1 MECCHP
7 DLDPARTR
15 RAAAGVNW
23 PGFVDVVDR
32 HRIAGLAV
40 RALAGIVPERWAA
53 ELADRGRRDAA
64 ANLRAAAACAE
75 LERRFAAAGVRRLYL
90 KGLTLSVLAYGSPSI
105 KASADIDILVA
116 PDDIAAAVGVL
127 VEAGFALADPAGLP
141 LDRLGQWHR
150 HHKETNWVRGAD
162 RVAVDLHSRLA
173 DSPALLTLGV
183 DAPAQRVAVGG
194 GIVLPTLAADL
205 LPAYLAVHG
214 ASSCWF
220 RLKWIADFA
229 ALCGDLGAKELE
241 REAAMLGAERP
252 MAQALL
258 LANALFGLFGDRRDP
273 LLASRANRRMVAL
286 ALGTI
291 GGREPTERRLGTLAI
306 HRNQL
311 LMKAGPRFVA
321 GEAWRQARAAWSN
334 RMLRGL

>member
-7 DLDPARTR
+7 DPDPARTR

-23 PGFVDVVDR
+23 PGFVDVVER
-32 HRIAGLAV
+32 HRIAGLAA

-53 ELADRGRRDAA
+53 ELADRARRDAA

-75 LERRFAAAGVRRLYL
+75 LEWRLEAAGVRRLYL

-116 PDDIAAAVGVL
+116 PDDIAAAAGVL
-127 VEAGFALADPAGLP
+127 VEAGFALADPAGVP
-141 LDRLGQWHR
+141 LDRLGEWHR
-150 HHKETNWVRGAD
+150 QHKETNWVRGAD

-173 DSPALLTLGV
+173 DSLALLRLGV
-183 DAPAQRVAVGG
+183 DAPAQSVAVGT
-194 GIVLPTLAADL
+194 GIVLPTLSADL

-214 ASSCWF
+214 ASSGWF
-220 RLKWIADFA
+220 RLKWIADFT
-229 ALCGDLGAKELE
+229 ALCWGRDAGELE
-241 REAAMLGAERP
+241 RDAAALGAERP

-258 LANALFGLFGDRRDP
+258 LANALFGRFGDRREA
-273 LLASRANRRMVAL
+273 LLADRAHRRLLAL
-286 ALGTI
+286 ALGAI
-291 GGREPTERRLGTLAI
+291 GGGEPTARRFGTVAI

-321 GEAWRQARAAWSN
+321 GEALRQLRAAWSN
-334 RMLRGL
+334 RTGRG

>member
-7 DLDPARTR
+7 NPDSARTR
-15 RAAAGVNW
+15 RAAAGVDW
-23 PGFVDVVDR
+23 PGFVATVER

-40 RALAGIVPERWAA
+40 RALAEIVPDPWGAQ
-53 ELADRGRRDAA
+53 LADHARRDAA

-105 KASADIDILVA
+105 KASADVDILVA
-116 PDDIAAAVGVL
+116 SDDIAAAAAVL
-127 VEAGFALADPAGLP
+127 VEVGFALADPAGLP

-150 HHKETNWVRGAD
+150 QHKETNWVRRAD

-173 DSPALLTLGV
+173 DSLALLPLGV
-183 DAPAQRVAVGG
+183 DAPAQSVAVGG

-205 LPAYLAVHG
+205 LPVYLAVHG

-220 RLKWIADFA
+220 RLKWIADFT
-229 ALCGDLGAKELE
+229 ALCGGRNAGALE
-241 REAAMLGAERP
+241 RDAAALGAERP

-258 LANALFGLFGDRRDP
+258 LANALFGRFGDRREA
-273 LLASRANRRMVAL
+273 LLADRAHRRLLAL
-286 ALGTI
+286 ALDAI
-291 GGREPTERRLGTLAI
+291 GGGEPTARRFGTVAI

-321 GEAWRQARAAWSN
+321 GEALRQLRAAWSN
-334 RMLRGL
+334 RTGRG

>member
-1 MECCHP
+1 MACCHP
-7 DLDPARTR
+7 DPDPARTR
-15 RAAAGVNW
+15 RAAAGVGW
-23 PGFVDVVDR
+23 PGFVATVER
-32 HRIAGLAV
+32 HRIAGLAA
-40 RALAGIVPERWAA
+40 RALAGIVPKRWAA
-53 ELADRGRRDAA
+53 ELADRARRDAA

-116 PDDIAAAVGVL
+116 PDDIAAAASVL
-127 VEAGFALADPAGLP
+127 VESGFALADPAGLP

-150 HHKETNWVRGAD
+150 QHKETNWVRGAD

-173 DSPALLTLGV
+173 DSLALLPLGV
-183 DAPAQRVAVGG
+183 DAPAQSVAVGG
-194 GIVLPTLAADL
+194 GTVLPTLAADL

-229 ALCGDLGAKELE
+229 ALCEGREAGALE
-241 REAAMLGAERP
+241 RDAATLGAERP

-258 LANALFGLFGDRRDP
+258 LANALFGRFGDRRAA
-273 LLASRANRRMVAL
+273 LLADRAHRQMLAL
-286 ALGTI
+286 ALDAI
-291 GGREPTERRLGTLAI
+291 GGGEPTARRFGTVAI
-306 HRNQL
+306 HHNQL
-311 LMKAGPRFVA
+311 LMKAGPRFA
-321 GEAWRQARAAWSN
+321 ASETWRQLRAAWSN
-334 RMLRGL
+334 RTGRG